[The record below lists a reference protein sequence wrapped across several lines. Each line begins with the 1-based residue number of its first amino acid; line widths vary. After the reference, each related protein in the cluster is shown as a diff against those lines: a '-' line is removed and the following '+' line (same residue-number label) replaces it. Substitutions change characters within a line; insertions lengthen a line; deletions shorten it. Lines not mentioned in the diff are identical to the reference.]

1 MVCAHILVKGPTNES
16 VEFSEE
22 GRVGVQ
28 RKVIMI
34 MGVGGYTEGRSF
46 KKVIKKSMRGKK
58 LTGNRKECRKATNG
72 LFLGFLHLS
81 SFF

>member
-1 MVCAHILVKGPTNES
+1 MT
-16 VEFSEE
+16 
-22 GRVGVQ
+22 
-28 RKVIMI
+28 

-81 SFF
+81 FLLINFGKRMADCRVRKMGLLKHENIPPI